1 MTPYDTILRSIAL
14 HGVTTDSRN
23 CPEGSVFFGLHGDRF
38 DGNQYAAMALRN
50 GCSLAV
56 IDRPEYKL
64 DNRYILVEDTLKA
77 LQQTAHEYRT
87 RLDVPVIG
95 ITGTNGKTT
104 TKELCASVLSQKLR
118 VHYTQGNLNN
128 HIGVPLTLLR
138 MPADTQLAIIEMGA
152 SHPGDIRELVDIACP
167 NAGIITNVG
176 KAHLQGFGSLEGVM
190 RTKGELYDYLR
201 QTQGFILRNIDNE
214 LLSKM
219 STGLAERT
227 YSMQQEAEVTG
238 RITDCRDLLRMQI
251 SLLGQ
256 TFEVQ
261 TRLIGAYNAE
271 NVLAACCTGVVY
283 GLTAEQIRRGIE
295 QYAPT
300 NNRSMLL
307 KTARNT
313 LVVDAYNANP
323 TSMRAAIINFSMM
336 RPERP
341 TLILGDMLELG
352 EQSLEEHQ
360 QVVDLIRHE
369 GFDDVML
376 VGQEFAQTTTAYPV
390 FETTEQLRRHLEQHP
405 LEARHILLKGSNGM
419 HMDQLTSLL

>member
-1 MTPYDTILRSIAL
+1 MIPYDTILRSIAL

-64 DNRYILVEDTLKA
+64 DDRYILVEDTLKA
-77 LQQTAHEYRT
+77 LQQTAHQYRT

-201 QTQGFILRNIDNE
+201 RTQGFILRNIDNE
-214 LLSKM
+214 LLSRM
-219 STGLAERT
+219 SAGLAERT

-271 NVLAACCTGVVY
+271 NVLAACCAGVVY

-419 HMDQLTSLL
+419 HLDQLTSLL

>member
-1 MTPYDTILRSIAL
+1 MIPYDTILRSIAL

-64 DNRYILVEDTLKA
+64 DDRYILVEDTLKA
-77 LQQTAHEYRT
+77 LQQTAHQYRT
-87 RLDVPVIG
+87 RRDVPVIG

-201 QTQGFILRNIDNE
+201 RTQGFILRNIDNE
-214 LLSKM
+214 LLSRM
-219 STGLAERT
+219 SAGLAERT

-271 NVLAACCTGVVY
+271 NVLAACCAGVVY

-419 HMDQLTSLL
+419 HLDQLTSLL